1 MSFLPKTNDIILRI
15 SALLYKTLEQI
26 ENKKSH
32 LGHKPN
38 SYSKVPNN
46 HAARLLIFKIFF
58 LPTRSYLDLL
68 SGAK

>member
-58 LPTRSYLDLL
+58 LPTQSYLDLL